1 MPKRT
6 LPLTLLL
13 AFGCA
18 GQTDAGQTPVYKL
31 LYSPAS
37 GAVPGGNP
45 NAMIEVEPGLFDVLA
60 IRDNGTSGPSIFSI
74 SSTGTFNLIYSF
86 QPPSMLMSTFVQAP
100 NGLVYVPG
108 FIAPNNFYF
117 SLAPAG
123 KDFQQYPFPGHWGT
137 AWQTLVVPPNELYD
151 IVAVATG
158 GPSTYGFAQIDEA
171 GKIAI
176 LHQFSGNDGVP
187 IGNNIT
193 YGADGNIYGVGS
205 ETIGVSPGF
214 IFRFTPTG
222 AYSKLLSFPSFPDV
236 ATLALISA
244 SDGNLYG
251 IFGGGGSNNTGE
263 IYQATL
269 SGQLQTVASF
279 PATGMTKPLSL
290 MEAADGNIYG
300 STNSNFIFRYNLT
313 THQLTPVYRLD
324 PYGSQG
330 HCACQLVEGMDGKL
344 YGVTPIGGNYPG
356 IGAVFSLNIGLPKP
370 KPFITGLYPSSGPVG
385 QRVILWGNYL
395 LGTNSVAF
403 NGVPATSA
411 VATSAQSVL
420 VTVPA
425 GAATGPVTITTANG
439 SFTTGQNFTIQ

>member
-1 MPKRT
+1 
-6 LPLTLLL
+6 
-13 AFGCA
+13 
-18 GQTDAGQTPVYKL
+18 L
-31 LYSPAS
+31 LYSPTS

-45 NAMIEVEPGLFDVLA
+45 NVIFEVEPGLFDVLSL
-60 IRDNGTSGPSIFSI
+60 RGVDTFGPSIFSI
-74 SSTGTFNLIYSF
+74 TGTGTFKVIYSF
-86 QPPSMLMSTFVQAP
+86 QPTSALMSTFVQAT
-100 NGLVYVPG
+100 NGEVYAPA

-117 SLAPAG
+117 SLTPSG
-123 KDFQQYPFPGHWGT
+123 QNVQRYPFPGQWGT

-151 IVAVATG
+151 IVGAATG
-158 GPSTYGFAQIDEA
+158 GSSTYGFAQIDEA
-171 GKIAI
+171 GKITI

-205 ETIGVSPGF
+205 QTIGVSPGF

-222 AYSKLLSFPSFPDV
+222 AYSQLLSFPSFPDV

-251 IFGGGGSNNTGE
+251 IFGGGGANHTGE

-290 MEAADGNIYG
+290 MQAADGNIYG

-313 THQLTPVYRLD
+313 THQLSPVYRLD

-330 HCACQLVEGMDGKL
+330 HCACQLIEGMDGKL
-344 YGVTPIGGNYPG
+344 YGVTPVGGNYPG

-370 KPFITGLYPSSGPVG
+370 KPFISGLYPSSGSVG
-385 QRVILWGNYL
+385 ERVILWGNYL
-395 LGTNSVAF
+395 LGASSVAF
-403 NGVPATSA
+403 NGVPAASVLTTSG
-411 VATSAQSVL
+411 QSVL
-420 VTVPA
+420 VTVPS
-425 GAATGPVTITTANG
+425 GAATGPVSITTANG
-439 SFTTGQNFTIQ
+439 SFTTTENFTVQ